1 MRPISITSKAEYYA
15 AFDEFDALIATD
27 YDSQP
32 ATLAYVQKLA
42 QAISDFEDASPEMSM
57 PIPIPPK
64 PETLPAMIELKR
76 QQKRLKQKDLAT
88 LLEIP
93 AGRLSQILSGKRRVS
108 LDLAKKLH
116 ERLNISPAFI
126 LRTA

>member
-1 MRPISITSKAEYYA
+1 MIIQDIHEYRSLFQQ
-15 AFDEFDALIATD
+15 FDKMLETNFDHDPVL
-27 YDSQP
+27 
-32 ATLAYVQKLA
+32 VA
-42 QAISDFEDASPEMSM
+42 QARAMAEALSDFEDTLGLM
-57 PIPIPPK
+57 PIPLPPK
-64 PETLPAMIELKR
+64 PATLPAMIELKR
-76 QQKRLKQKDLAT
+76 QQKQLKQKDLAA

>member
-1 MRPISITSKAEYYA
+1 MIVQDIHEYRSLFQQ
-15 AFDEFDALIATD
+15 FDKMLETNFDHDPVLIAK
-27 YDSQP
+27 
-32 ATLAYVQKLA
+32 ARAMAEAL
-42 QAISDFEDASPEMSM
+42 SDFEDTLGLM
-57 PIPIPPK
+57 PIPLPSK

-76 QQKRLKQKDLAT
+76 QQKQLKQKDLAA

>member
-1 MRPISITSKAEYYA
+1 MTITSKEEYL
-15 AFDEFDALIATD
+15 DGLRQFDAWLVLDIDANPHLQGPARALAEAIQD
-27 YDSQP
+27 YEIRMEGAP
-32 ATLAYVQKLA
+32 PLAFPL
-42 QAISDFEDASPEMSM
+42 
-57 PIPIPPK
+57 PPK

-76 QQKRLKQKDLAT
+76 QQKQLKQKDLAA

-126 LRTA
+126 LRKA

>member
-1 MRPISITSKAEYYA
+1 MIVQDIHEYRSLFQQ
-15 AFDEFDALIATD
+15 FDKMLETKFDHDPVL
-27 YDSQP
+27 
-32 ATLAYVQKLA
+32 VA
-42 QAISDFEDASPEMSM
+42 QARAMAEALSDFEDTLGLM
-57 PIPIPPK
+57 PIPLPPK

-76 QQKRLKQKDLAT
+76 QQKQLKQKDLAA
-88 LLEIP
+88 LLEIT

>member
-1 MRPISITSKAEYYA
+1 MSLAKS
-15 AFDEFDALIATD
+15 
-27 YDSQP
+27 
-32 ATLAYVQKLA
+32 TLT
-42 QAISDFEDASPEMSM
+42 
-57 PIPIPPK
+57 PK
-64 PETLPAMIELKR
+64 PETLPAMIELRR
-76 QQKRLKQKDLAT
+76 QQKQLEQKDLAV

-93 AGRLSQILSGKRRVS
+93 AGRLSQIPSGKRRVS

>member
-1 MRPISITSKAEYYA
+1 MIINTEPECDLAFAEIDQMIEEGFEGNPA
-15 AFDEFDALIATD
+15 REHRFD
-27 YDSQP
+27 
-32 ATLAYVQKLA
+32 TLAR
-42 QAISDFEDASPEMSM
+42 AIEDYEIRMGYDDFTPA
-57 PIPIPPK
+57 K

-76 QQKRLKQKDLAT
+76 QQKQLKQKDLAV

-116 ERLNISPAFI
+116 QRLNISPAFI

>member
-1 MRPISITSKAEYYA
+1 MIIQDIHEYRSLFQQ
-15 AFDEFDALIATD
+15 FDKMLETNFDHDPVL
-27 YDSQP
+27 
-32 ATLAYVQKLA
+32 VA
-42 QAISDFEDASPEMSM
+42 QARAMAEALSDFEDTLGLM
-57 PIPIPPK
+57 PIPLPPK

-76 QQKRLKQKDLAT
+76 QQKQLKQKDLAV

>member
-1 MRPISITSKAEYYA
+1 MIVQDIHEYRSLFQQ
-15 AFDEFDALIATD
+15 FDKMLETNFDHDPVL
-27 YDSQP
+27 
-32 ATLAYVQKLA
+32 VA
-42 QAISDFEDASPEMSM
+42 QARAMAEALSDFEDTLGLM
-57 PIPIPPK
+57 PIPLPPK

-76 QQKRLKQKDLAT
+76 QQKQLKQKDLAA

>member
-1 MRPISITSKAEYYA
+1 MTINTPEELDEAFRQYDLMEAQGIDAHEHLQVPALALALAIEEYEIRMGY
-15 AFDEFDALIATD
+15 FDFT
-27 YDSQP
+27 
-32 ATLAYVQKLA
+32 
-42 QAISDFEDASPEMSM
+42 
-57 PIPIPPK
+57 PPK

-76 QQKRLKQKDLAT
+76 QQKQLKQKDLAL

-93 AGRLSQILSGKRRVS
+93 AGRLSQILNGKRRVT

>member
-1 MRPISITSKAEYYA
+1 MIINSPAELDE
-15 AFDEFDALIATD
+15 AFRQYDLLEAQGIDAHEHLQA
-27 YDSQP
+27 P
-32 ATLAYVQKLA
+32 ALALA
-42 QAISDFEDASPEMSM
+42 RAIEAYEIRMGYGDFT
-57 PIPIPPK
+57 PPK

-76 QQKRLKQKDLAT
+76 QQKQLKQKDLAL

-116 ERLNISPAFI
+116 ERLHISPAFI

>member
-1 MRPISITSKAEYYA
+1 MIVQDIHEYRSLFKQ
-15 AFDEFDALIATD
+15 FDKMLETNFDHDPVL
-27 YDSQP
+27 
-32 ATLAYVQKLA
+32 VA
-42 QAISDFEDASPEMSM
+42 QARAMAEALSDFEDTLGLM
-57 PIPIPPK
+57 PIPLPPK

-76 QQKRLKQKDLAT
+76 QQKQLKQKDLAA